1 MKMVSMH
8 EAKSQLSRL
17 VKAVE
22 LGENVVI
29 ARRNVPVA
37 RLVPVDVAEP
47 KRRFGVLKGKIKLD
61 DSFFDPLPET
71 ELDAWEGR

>member
-1 MKMVSMH
+1 MKTFTMH

-17 VKAVE
+17 VKAAE
-22 LGENVVI
+22 RGENVVI

-37 RLVPVDVAEP
+37 RLVPVDAPEP
-47 KRRFGVLKGKIKLD
+47 KRRFGALKGKIKLD
-61 DSFFDPLPET
+61 DGFFDPLPEQ